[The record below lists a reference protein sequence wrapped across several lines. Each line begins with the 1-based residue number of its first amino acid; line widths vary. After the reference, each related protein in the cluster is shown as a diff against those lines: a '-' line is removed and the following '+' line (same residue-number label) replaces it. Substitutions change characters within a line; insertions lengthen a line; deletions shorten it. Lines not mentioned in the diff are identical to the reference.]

1 MSNYVKQ
8 AIAFFKQGDYKN
20 AKHYYT
26 LASNTYGNKLFNVN
40 IALCDKYIKNAP
52 LSTLQK
58 TDVIA
63 ETTDID
69 KETLAAQLATT
80 QAKLEYYYT
89 RCQELQYQ
97 IMDAKN
103 A

>member
-8 AIAFFKQGDYKN
+8 AVAFFKQGDYKN

-26 LASNTYGNKLFNVN
+26 LASNAYGSQLFNAN
-40 IALCDKYIKNAP
+40 LCLCDKYIENAP
-52 LSTLQK
+52 LTKVLNPALPEYK
-58 TDVIA
+58 NA
-63 ETTDID
+63 D

-80 QAKLEYYYT
+80 QAKLEHYYT

-97 IMDAKN
+97 LMDAKN